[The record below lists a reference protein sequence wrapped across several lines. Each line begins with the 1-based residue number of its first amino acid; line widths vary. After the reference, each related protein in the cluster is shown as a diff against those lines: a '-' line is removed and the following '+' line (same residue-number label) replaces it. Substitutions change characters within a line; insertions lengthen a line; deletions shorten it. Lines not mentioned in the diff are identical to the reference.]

1 MLLLL
6 EPELVPLQVLGL
18 EPGQVLVPLQVLGLE
33 PGQVL
38 EPVLELGLGLP
49 LQPHLK
55 QPALRLSLPYR
66 RP

>member
-18 EPGQVLVPLQVLGLE
+18 EPGQVLE
-33 PGQVL
+33 PGQ

>member
-18 EPGQVLVPLQVLGLE
+18 EPGQVQE
-33 PGQVL
+33 PGQVLGL

>member
-18 EPGQVLVPLQVLGLE
+18 EPGQVLE
-33 PGQVL
+33 PVL